1 MTDKFKCPSCGSI
14 RTKPVS
20 MAITEGTRRRNTVG
34 FCRRSVWTSTST
46 YKSDLVS
53 SLPARPSNSGAYL
66 LIVLGVCGL
75 LFALMIGSHKGTLGL
90 AISIGLLSSLF
101 VLGGVGAMKPADQLA
116 NSQAS
121 WDKRWMCA
129 RCGHQWET

>member
-46 YKSDLVS
+46 YKSDLVA

-75 LFALMIGSHKGTLGL
+75 LFALMIGSHKGTQGL

>member
-1 MTDKFKCPSCGSI
+1 
-14 RTKPVS
+14 
-20 MAITEGTRRRNTVG
+20 
-34 FCRRSVWTSTST
+34 
-46 YKSDLVS
+46 LVS

-66 LIVLGVCGL
+66 LIVLGACGL
-75 LFALMIGSHKGTLGL
+75 LFALMIGSHKGMQGL
-90 AISIGLLSSLF
+90 AIGIGLLSSLF

-116 NSQAS
+116 NAQAS